1 MHTCIF
7 KEYTL
12 YIQVGKHW
20 GFNCASSSEGLLLV
34 HDAQKEMGN
43 SIRIGQKSQDWHLTR
58 RPPKDCLGLAIL
70 DLRHRLSDHQG
81 GRQAGPLTLRP
92 APMDHPSGVQNNA
105 TECSQRGGYSR
116 WVETAC
122 PACPQLPAALGT
134 TPRPE
139 HMFVCAPFK
148 TRKNQNASTSK
159 DTFRSSGFGCS

>member
-1 MHTCIF
+1 M
-7 KEYTL
+7 
-12 YIQVGKHW
+12 
-20 GFNCASSSEGLLLV
+20 
-34 HDAQKEMGN
+34 
-43 SIRIGQKSQDWHLTR
+43 TR

-122 PACPQLPAALGT
+122 PACPQLPDARGA

-139 HMFVCAPFK
+139 HTCVCSLYLATKKILLSVDNPCGPEK
-148 TRKNQNASTSK
+148 VLASYE
-159 DTFRSSGFGCS
+159 TFCHQPPRFTGYFFTQFHRSRIIIQYS